1 MHKSEFIQT
10 INAAFHAGGMF
21 CTLSDGELGNYLLG
35 KVMNFMKGDSPRTLV
50 AVENIGQQD
59 VNNPVF
65 ILSPEVCFTHICI
78 NWFVCSYIV

>member
-1 MHKSEFIQT
+1 MHKSEFIQA

-35 KVMNFMKGDSPRTLV
+35 KVMNFMRGACPRKLV

-59 VNNPVF
+59 VNNPIFV
-65 ILSPEVCFTHICI
+65 LPSEVCICI
-78 NWFVCSYIV
+78 YVYNRAT